1 MLPMLSTLPNP
12 RRLQISPLRGVMLA
26 LAAAVLLTGCQP
38 ANKVKR
44 TLALNDL
51 QNKAGHAEQQ
61 GDDATATELWT
72 EYVERRPQEA
82 MARYRLGLVEMRNG
96 NPGAAAT
103 HLWVARDLR
112 PGRIDY
118 LETLAEALHQSGQ
131 REEMFRILRATITEG
146 GLAQGHLRLAG
157 FAQRA
162 GLVDEAEES
171 LRIAAAIEGTN
182 SDIPYRRLA
191 ELAQQTGDTDAEIEA
206 WRTILWFNTT
216 DEMANARLRML
227 GVIPGPSLALPPQ
240 SVQAGG

>member
-1 MLPMLSTLPNP
+1 MLPILPKFAV
-12 RRLQISPLRGVMLA
+12 SPLRAALLGLA
-26 LAAAVLLTGCQP
+26 VVVLMAGCQP
-38 ANKVKR
+38 ANKVRR

-51 QNKAGHAEQQ
+51 QNKAGYAEQQ
-61 GDDATATELWT
+61 GDDALATELWS
-72 EYVERRPQEA
+72 EYVERRPHEA
-82 MARYRLGLVEMRNG
+82 MARYRLGLVELRNA
-96 NPGAAAT
+96 NPRAAAT
-103 HLWVARDLR
+103 HLWVAHDLR

-131 REEMFRILRATITEG
+131 REEMFQLLRDTIAEG
-146 GLAQGHLRLAG
+146 GLAAGHLRLAG

-206 WRTILWFNTT
+206 WRTVLWFDAT
-216 DEMANARLRML
+216 DEMANARLRSL
-227 GVIPGPSLALPPQ
+227 GVIPGPSLAMPPL

>member
-1 MLPMLSTLPNP
+1 MLPIFSKFAIL
-12 RRLQISPLRGVMLA
+12 PLR
-26 LAAAVLLTGCQP
+26 AVLLAGLATALMAGCQP
-38 ANKVKR
+38 ASKVKR

-51 QNKAGHAEQQ
+51 QNKAGYAEAQ

-72 EYVERRPQEA
+72 EYVDRRPHEA

-96 NPGAAAT
+96 NPRVAAT
-103 HLWVARDLR
+103 HLWVAHDLK

-118 LETLAEALHQSGQ
+118 LEALAEALHQSGQ
-131 REEMFRILRATITEG
+131 REAMFQLLRDTITEG
-146 GLAQGHLRLAG
+146 GLAEGHLRLAG

-182 SDIPYRRLA
+182 SDIPYRKLA

-206 WRTILWFNTT
+206 WRTILWFNAS

-227 GVIPGPSLALPPQ
+227 GVIPGPSLALPPL